1 MRKIKYL
8 VIVFSVF
15 SLVLLGC
22 SNDFGYTNGKLNS
35 PVNNDLEIEGV
46 WTAKEYSVLDKNIS
60 TDNEIYLT
68 LKSDIVF
75 RTDSMTIGKNE
86 FSQVDYRLKVVKSNY
101 TISYEAKFK
110 IEDLPIDLEKVYT
123 DLQKIAEDGKVEN
136 PYRYLGVRGD
146 N

>member
-1 MRKIKYL
+1 M
-8 VIVFSVF
+8 
-15 SLVLLGC
+15 
-22 SNDFGYTNGKLNS
+22 
-35 PVNNDLEIEGV
+35 EIEGV

-123 DLQKIAEDGKVEN
+123 YSVMYN
-136 PYRYLGVRGD
+136 NNVLGEIIYVKKELSYFYYQGVLYTIT
-146 N
+146 